1 MLLALR
7 ILLDILMNIGKS
19 MYGTRYGTT
28 SFKIVCVCV
37 FKQAY
42 KMMFPVMSDC
52 PPSQAITML
61 RISAIPHLLEGR

>member
-1 MLLALR
+1 MVQGMVQLHLKL
-7 ILLDILMNIGKS
+7 
-19 MYGTRYGTT
+19 
-28 SFKIVCVCV
+28 CVCV

-52 PPSQAITML
+52 PPSQAITRL